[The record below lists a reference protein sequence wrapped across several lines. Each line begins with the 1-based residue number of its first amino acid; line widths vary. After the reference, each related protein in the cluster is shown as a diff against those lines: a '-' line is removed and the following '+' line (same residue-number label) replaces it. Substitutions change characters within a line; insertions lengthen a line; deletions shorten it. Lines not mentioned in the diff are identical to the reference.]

1 MKIGLIGVNSQF
13 VHSNLALYYLREN
26 LPEHMEGEIKEF
38 NNNEPILRIFYEIV
52 AAHYDVIA
60 FSVYL
65 WNKETVI
72 KLLCLMKEAAPKTVL
87 ILGGPEP
94 TYAPDEFSSYGI
106 VVFGALEPVWSRLL
120 CAVERGEDLQRVRE
134 IAGELQFAREW
145 KFPYREEDLPRLKN
159 RLVYYETSR
168 GCPYHCAFC
177 LSSAEKRTAYL
188 PLDRVKKELDFFLGH
203 DIAVVKLVDR
213 TFNAP
218 RERGKEI
225 LRYLLDHYREGITF
239 HFELKGELLD
249 EETVTLLTA
258 APKGYFQVEIGVQSL
273 NEQTLAESCRLAQW
287 EQTKSFYQRLI
298 EAENV
303 HTHFD
308 LIAALPHEGLA
319 SFAMGF
325 NEVMSIRPDYLQ
337 LGFLKLLPG
346 TKLAKERERF
356 GYIAESFPPYEVV
369 QSKAI
374 STAELSQLKKL
385 DQFMDAVYNKGL
397 FRLTLRF
404 ALLKNGGDSFALFCA
419 LAKSGDYELTLQT
432 LLPQQEQVWPSLLR
446 LDAFLSGTGGE
457 VTAAEEKALNR
468 LLQDKNAVAAV
479 LPHYQDTP
487 PREIY
492 KRVRLLQLPV
502 FISFDDKGFV
512 RQITAGKTRL
522 LLDYRVKGRQKKG
535 KICPQVHILNI
546 D

>member
-38 NNNEPILRIFYEIV
+38 NNNEPILRVFYEIV

-72 KLLCLMKEAAPKTVL
+72 KLLGLLKEAVPESVL

-94 TYAPDEFSSYGI
+94 TYAPEEFSPYGI
-106 VVFGALEPVWSRLL
+106 VVFGALEPVWPHLL

-134 IAGELQFAREW
+134 IAGDVQFSNDW
-145 KFPYREEDLPRLKN
+145 KFPYREEDLPQLKN

-188 PLDRVKKELDFFLGH
+188 PLERVKKELDFFLGH
-203 DIAVVKLVDR
+203 EITVVKLVDR

-218 RERGKEI
+218 RERGNEI

-249 EETVTLLTA
+249 DETIALLVA

-273 NEQTLAESCRLAQW
+273 NERTLAESCRLAQW
-287 EQTKSFYQRLI
+287 EKTKSFYQRLI

-319 SFAMGF
+319 SFALGF
-325 NEVMSIRPDYLQ
+325 NDVMSIHPDYLQ

-346 TKLAKERERF
+346 TKLAKERECF

-374 STAELSQLKKL
+374 STEELSQLKTL
-385 DQFMDAVYNKGL
+385 DQFMDTVYNKGL
-397 FRLTLRF
+397 LHQTLRF
-404 ALLKNGGDSFALFCA
+404 ALKKNGGDSFALFCA
-419 LAKSGDYELTLQT
+419 LAKNTEYELTLQT
-432 LLPQQEQVWPSLLR
+432 LLPQQEHAWRSLLR
-446 LDAFLSGTGGE
+446 LDSFLSGIGGK
-457 VTAAEEKALNR
+457 VTADEEKALNEV
-468 LLQDKNAVAAV
+468 LQDKSTVAAV
-479 LPHYQDTP
+479 LPHYQNTP

-492 KRVRLLQLPV
+492 KRVRLLQFPV
-502 FISFDDKGFV
+502 AITFDDKGYV
-512 RQITAGKTRL
+512 NQIASGKTRL
-522 LLDYRVKGRQKKG
+522 LLDYHVKGRQKKG
-535 KICPQVHILNI
+535 KIRPQVHILNI
-546 D
+546 N